1 MIAVAE
7 LALTYH
13 TSLRPEKI
21 LTTSKIEFP
30 HTNKPVAIM
39 LVNAN
44 WFSDRVMPV
53 TLASGT
59 TVARAKANPPQPE
72 PISST

>member
-7 LALTYH
+7 LELTYH

-30 HTNKPVAIM
+30 HTNKPVVIM
-39 LVNAN
+39 LANA
-44 WFSDRVMPV
+44 
-53 TLASGT
+53 GT
-59 TVARAKANPPQPE
+59 VFEKCLTPLFERFLIMAAHDLN
-72 PISST
+72 IGDF